1 MSFSNFFFK
10 SISSSL
16 ILFAINLSY
25 SIFAEPDCKELQ
37 AWAKEQDD
45 LKFYQK
51 LLKRENTTDG
61 PASKN
66 TSDLKELIRGA
77 QKNTI
82 QAFDRFLSS
91 LHLNHCSKQFS
102 KNKDLCTA
110 IHDFINWHGDIL
122 QEYIGV
128 QPQDKASKKEYGQTQ
143 FRHREA
149 LRYQKICNDSNRSL
163 DQGHFN
169 GHLPFG
175 SQFPPPQKQR
185 GHFQGR
191 GITQ

>member
-16 ILFAINLSY
+16 ILFAISLSY

-37 AWAKEQDD
+37 AWAKTQDE

-82 QAFDRFLSS
+82 QAFNRFLSS

-110 IHDFINWHGDIL
+110 INDFINWHGDIVKNH
-122 QEYIGV
+122 ISV
-128 QPQDKASKKEYGQTQ
+128 PSQDRTSRQIQ
-143 FRHREA
+143 MRHQEA
-149 LRYQKICNDSNRSL
+149 LRYQKICNDSTNRSL
-163 DQGHFN
+163 DQGPFN
-169 GHLPFG
+169 GHRPFG

-185 GHFQGR
+185 GPFQGR